1 MPKKALFLTFYP
13 SPIGRLTVVTTG
25 EKLCRLAFP
34 GEEHEG
40 IMSDLKSKLPGTTIN
55 VDEGGST
62 CREII
67 NQLDEYFS
75 GSRFSFTIPME
86 LYGTPFQLTVWS
98 ALREIPYGTTLSYG
112 DIAEKIGRPKAARAV
127 GQAVGRNPLSII
139 IPCHRVIGKNG
150 QLIGFGGGLKIKEWL
165 LNFEAKHVKTR
176 QTSTGK

>member
-1 MPKKALFLTFYP
+1 MLKKTLSLTFYP
-13 SPIGRLTVVTTG
+13 SPIGRLTLVTMG

-34 GEEHEG
+34 GEDHEE
-40 IMSDLKSKLPGTTIN
+40 IMYYLKRNLPGTIIK
-55 VDEGGST
+55 VEEGDST

-67 NQLDEYFS
+67 NQLEEYFR

-98 ALREIPYGTTLSYG
+98 ALRAIPYGTTLSYG
-112 DIAEKIGRPKAARAV
+112 DIAKKIGRPKAARAV
-127 GQAVGRNPLSII
+127 GQAVGSNPLGII

-150 QLIGFGGGLKIKEWL
+150 RLTGFGGGLKIKEWL